1 MIKPVS
7 YNNPYVAVSYNNY
20 RCGATG
26 SENSGGGGFV
36 GCVGDFAYSRAMGHY
51 ITSLIRM
58 LENVFD
64 YYLETE
70 SELFLDVDSMV

>member
-20 RCGATG
+20 SLATG
-26 SENSGGGGFV
+26 SESAGGGFV

-51 ITSLIRM
+51 IISLIRM